1 MPFLSRSYLRSLL
14 LDLVASPSVSPSS
27 DRENAVARR
36 IADHLAALPYF
47 QEHAEDLMLLPW
59 EGDPLGRHLVFALVR
74 SAEHRGD
81 TVLLTGHM
89 DVVDVKVCGP
99 LAPLAFDAEAY
110 TARIGEMPMDDD
122 AARDLASGEW
132 LFGRGVADMKC
143 GVTGCI
149 GVLAEAST
157 RRESLHTNV
166 AALFVPDEENSSGGM
181 LAALPHLVRLQ
192 RERGLRY
199 LACINTEPSI
209 GMGDE
214 ELARV
219 YTGSAG
225 KINPFFLMV
234 GCEAHLGEYYEGLN
248 SAAVLG
254 ELLRLAEG
262 NPDLAD
268 EGGGEAFTP
277 FACMKHRDLRGE
289 YSASIPER
297 SVAYFS
303 YFTAQ
308 KTPSQI
314 VEVLRALALEAQ
326 KNALARHEEASVR
339 FAARGKPRVH
349 ERRREPRVMTFE
361 ELMAKARDRGG
372 PGVDALL
379 EKIAREAS
387 GDERDRAL
395 AAADACV
402 TLAGE
407 KGPLVVVGFLMP
419 WYPHRGNHGATVGD
433 RAMLRLASRMVAEA
447 RERFGVAMG
456 IRPFYEG
463 ISDLSYCGY
472 PDAPETMEA
481 YVRNV
486 PAYGVDYRLPVEE
499 LLSLSIP
506 VLNLGPIGKDAHKHT
521 ERIHEG
527 YAFDIFPRLLR
538 RAVDLVPAMYGE
550 E

>member
-1 MPFLSRSYLRSLL
+1 MPFLSRSYLRPLL
-14 LDLVASPSVSPSS
+14 LDIVASPSVSPSG

-36 IADHLAALPYF
+36 IVEHLADLPYF

-74 SAEHRGD
+74 APEGSGD
-81 TVLLTGHM
+81 TVILTGHM

-157 RRESLHTNV
+157 RRETLRTHV
-166 AALFVPDEENSSGGM
+166 AVLFVPDEENSSGGM
-181 LAALPHLVRLQ
+181 LAALPHLERLQ

-199 LACINTEPSI
+199 LACIDTEPSI

-214 ELARV
+214 ALARV

-225 KINPFFLMV
+225 KINPFFLVV

-277 FACMKHRDLRGE
+277 LACMKHRDLRGE

-303 YFTAQ
+303 YFTASKNPCQ
-308 KTPSQI
+308 
-314 VEVLRALALEAQ
+314 VLDLLRSLALEAQ
-326 KNALARHEEASVR
+326 RNALDRQEEASAR

-349 ERRREPRVMTFE
+349 PRPREAWVMTFE
-361 ELMAKARDRGG
+361 ELLSKARDRVG
-372 PGVDALL
+372 PEADTLVERA
-379 EKIAREAS
+379 AREAP

-419 WYPHRGNHGATVGD
+419 WYPHRGNRGETVGD
-433 RAMLRLASRMVAEA
+433 RAMLRLASRVAAEA
-447 RERFGVAMG
+447 RDRFGVALE

-472 PDAPETMEA
+472 SEDPEGMEA
-481 YVRNV
+481 YIRNV
-486 PAYGVDYRLPVEE
+486 PAYGVDYRLPVQE
-499 LLSLSIP
+499 LQTLHIP

-527 YAFDIFPRLLR
+527 YAFDVFPRMLR
-538 RAVDLVPAMYGE
+538 RAVELVPAMYGGE
-550 E
+550 